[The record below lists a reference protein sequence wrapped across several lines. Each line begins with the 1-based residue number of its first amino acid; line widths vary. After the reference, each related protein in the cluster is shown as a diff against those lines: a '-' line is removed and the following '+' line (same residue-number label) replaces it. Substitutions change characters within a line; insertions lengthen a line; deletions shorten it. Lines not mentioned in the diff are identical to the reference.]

1 MRFRKLWLFSSLAL
15 SMALAGCAKHEP
27 RTTAELLGRL
37 PVEDAWVARIDV
49 DALRKAG
56 VLNLLSAG
64 KAAVEGEYQTFL
76 NGTGFDYQRDL
87 DEVVGSFSG
96 AGTFLVLKG
105 RFDWPRLEAY
115 AGKNGGS
122 CYDKLCRMPGSVPE
136 RRISFVPLSNS
147 VMAMAVSTDDLAASR
162 MLKASAGVKAS
173 PSQPLWVTVPG
184 RILRSSTALPVAT
197 RIFTA
202 ALGPSDLVS
211 FTLGPAAD
219 GGYEAKL
226 NAQCR
231 TAEDARVMTVQL
243 TKLTEM
249 LKGFLGKSKG
259 EDFGS
264 LIAAGGFSQSGT
276 NVYGTWPVRK
286 GLLESLAGGN

>member
-1 MRFRKLWLFSSLAL
+1 MRFHKLWLFSAL
-15 SMALAGCAKHEP
+15 MLVGCAKNEP
-27 RTTAELLGRL
+27 RTTAEMLGRL
-37 PVEDAWVARIDV
+37 PVENAWVARIDV
-49 DALRKAG
+49 DSLRKAG

-64 KAAVEGEYQTFL
+64 KAAVEGEYQAFL
-76 NGTGFDYQRDL
+76 TGTGFDYQRDL

-105 RFDWPRLEAY
+105 RFDWPKLEAY

-136 RRISFVPLSNS
+136 RRISFVPLSNNM
-147 VMAMAVSTDDLAASR
+147 MAMAVSTNDLAASR
-162 MLKASAGVKAS
+162 MLKVSPGQVPRAGLS
-173 PSQPLWVTVPG
+173 EPLWVTVPG
-184 RILRSSTALPVAT
+184 RVLRSSTALPVAT

-202 ALGPSDLVS
+202 ALGTSELVS

-219 GGYEAKL
+219 GGFEAKV

-276 NVYGTWPVRK
+276 NVYGVWPVRK
-286 GLLESLAGGN
+286 GLIENLAGGN

>member
-1 MRFRKLWLFSSLAL
+1 MRFHKLWLFSGL
-15 SMALAGCAKHEP
+15 ALAGCAKNEP
-27 RTTAELLGRL
+27 RTTAEMVRRL
-37 PVEDAWVARIDV
+37 PVENAWVARIDV
-49 DALRKAG
+49 DGLRKAG

-64 KAAVEGEYQTFL
+64 KAAVEGEYQAFL

-87 DEVVGSFSG
+87 DEMVGSFSG

-105 RFDWPRLEAY
+105 RFDWPKLEAY

-122 CYDKLCRMPGSVPE
+122 CYGKLCRMPGSVPE
-136 RRISFVPLSNS
+136 RRISFVPLAND

-162 MLKASAGVKAS
+162 MLKMSTGQGLKFV
-173 PSQPLWVTVPG
+173 PPQPIWMVVPG
-184 RILRSSTALPVAT
+184 SVLRSSTALPAAT

-202 ALGPSDLVS
+202 ALGASDLVS
-211 FTLGPAAD
+211 FTLGPVAD
-219 GGYEAKL
+219 GGFEAKL

-243 TKLTEM
+243 TKLTDM
-249 LKGFLGKSKG
+249 LKGFLGKSKD

-276 NVYGTWPVRK
+276 NVYGVWPVRK
-286 GLLESLAGGN
+286 GLLENLAGGN